1 MPAERRPS
9 RASWPVRAT
18 TGAPDGQLGS
28 VLAPS
33 DAAVRRKRRA
43 YQRSSPRSSPLPR
56 IGCHPLSRRIRDSC
70 LTAAWLSGVSVG
82 GADPRH
88 STRRDVARLCL
99 PPWASN
105 VTAAKHD
112 PRPLPNQWIWQIAAT
127 SAAGVRGRARRV
139 GAVWDTLRAGAAG
152 FGRSVARGCG
162 GAADGGDASA
172 AGFGRS
178 VARGRGGTADGGDA
192 SAAGFGRSVAR
203 GRGGTADG
211 GDASAAGFGR
221 SVARGRGGTADGG
234 DASAAG
240 FGRSVARGR
249 GGTADGGDASAA
261 GFGRSVARGRGGTA
275 DGGDASA
282 SGFGS
287 VRTVTNRGAATAA
300 GSRAG
305 ALPDGRL
312 GGAAAGGASRF
323 DEGSAGAAAEKPPGR
338 RAATSAIA
346 PRTLA
351 IAGVRARRA
360 VPPSVAGRGRVL
372 PGDGPAASAGG
383 VLVSGLTAP
392 ASRSHQREARALIA
406 DKGSLRGETSRL
418 PRRRARERR
427 R

>member
-9 RASWPVRAT
+9 RAPWSVRAT
-18 TGAPDGQLGS
+18 TVAPDGQLVS
-28 VLAPS
+28 VPAPS

-112 PRPLPNQWIWQIAAT
+112 PRPLPSQWIWQIAAT
-127 SAAGVRGRARRV
+127 SGAGVRGRARRV
-139 GAVWDTLRAGAAG
+139 GAVWDTLRAG
-152 FGRSVARGCG
+152 
-162 GAADGGDASA
+162 A

-221 SVARGRGGTADGG
+221 SVARG
-234 DASAAG
+234 
-240 FGRSVARGR
+240 F
-249 GGTADGGDASAA
+249 
-261 GFGRSVARGRGGTA
+261 GGTA

-305 ALPDGRL
+305 ALPDGRF

-323 DEGSAGAAAEKPPGR
+323 EGGSAGAAAEKPLGR
-338 RAATSAIA
+338 RAATSAMA

-351 IAGVRARRA
+351 IGGVRARRA
-360 VPPSVAGRGRVL
+360 VPPSVAGRGRAL
-372 PGDGPAASAGG
+372 PGDRSAAPAGG

-392 ASRSHQREARALIA
+392 TNRSRTREARAVTA
-406 DKGSLRGETSRL
+406 RKGSLRGGNVTAAATTSTGAPTLRT
-418 PRRRARERR
+418 
-427 R
+427 

>member
-9 RASWPVRAT
+9 RAPWPVRAT
-18 TGAPDGQLGS
+18 QARRTVSSDRCSRPRTPPSVGSDGRTSAPHPDPRRCRGS
-28 VLAPS
+28 
-33 DAAVRRKRRA
+33 AATRCRA
-43 YQRSSPRSSPLPR
+43 GSATAV
-56 IGCHPLSRRIRDSC
+56 
-70 LTAAWLSGVSVG
+70 TAAWLSGVSVG

-112 PRPLPNQWIWQIAAT
+112 PRPLPSQWIWQIAAT
-127 SAAGVRGRARRV
+127 SGAGVRGRARRV

-152 FGRSVARGCG
+152 FGRSAARGCG
-162 GAADGGDASA
+162 GTADGGDASA

-178 VARGRGGTADGGDA
+178 VARGRGGTADGGDASAAGVRPLASPGGRGGTADGGDA

-221 SVARGRGGTADGG
+221 SVARGRGGA
-234 DASAAG
+234 
-240 FGRSVARGR
+240 
-249 GGTADGGDASAA
+249 
-261 GFGRSVARGRGGTA
+261 A

-305 ALPDGRL
+305 ALPDGRF
-312 GGAAAGGASRF
+312 GGAAAGGVSRF

-392 ASRSHQREARALIA
+392 ASRSRKREARALTA
-406 DKGSLRGETSRL
+406 DKGSSGGKRHGCRDDEHGSADAENVGDQFNE
-418 PRRRARERR
+418 PQC
-427 R
+427 